1 MKRCVL
7 KSEFGKGYRIFW
19 YKHLETTDENIKDY
33 IKIYVNEKDKEFL
46 MICHISKII
55 TVPDNEVLEKQ
66 KKKVREVTYNS
77 VEPNNI
83 EATEILAKKIIAKR
97 LV

>member
-1 MKRCVL
+1 MAETGSGGVTTQ
-7 KSEFGKGYRIFW
+7 EKGYPIR
-19 YKHLETTDENIKDY
+19 
-33 IKIYVNEKDKEFL
+33 V
-46 MICHISKII
+46 SKLFY
-55 TVPDNEVLEKQ
+55 EVLEKQ